1 MERKTG
7 IIKIMGCLSSALLV
21 FLFIGYL
28 MAPHNMNTT
37 VNYCFSDQSEL
48 EGFELELEEENI
60 SFSQI
65 SDTTVNI
72 SKNNEEQADTIF
84 YQITNNAIDDNWCIE
99 HWNEDNGYDVA
110 TITLYDGSYIENS
123 LLKKYDTFIKYSI
136 IAGNEITAFHPGIL
150 PVKKFLKKVNRI

>member
-21 FLFIGYL
+21 YLFIGYL

-60 SFSQI
+60 SFSQL

-72 SKNNEEQADTIF
+72 SKDNEEQADTIF
-84 YQITNNAIDDNWCIE
+84 HQIINNDIDN
-99 HWNEDNGYDVA
+99 N
-110 TITLYDGSYIENS
+110 
-123 LLKKYDTFIKYSI
+123 
-136 IAGNEITAFHPGIL
+136 
-150 PVKKFLKKVNRI
+150 

>member
-1 MERKTG
+1 MKRKTG
-7 IIKIMGCLSSALLV
+7 IIKIMGCLSCALLV

-48 EGFELELEEENI
+48 DGFELELEEENI

-72 SKNNEEQADTIF
+72 SKDNEEQADTIF
-84 YQITNNAIDDNWCIE
+84 YQITNNAIDN
-99 HWNEDNGYDVA
+99 N
-110 TITLYDGSYIENS
+110 
-123 LLKKYDTFIKYSI
+123 
-136 IAGNEITAFHPGIL
+136 
-150 PVKKFLKKVNRI
+150 

>member
-21 FLFIGYL
+21 SLLIGYL
-28 MAPHNMNTT
+28 MAPNNMNTT

-48 EGFELELEEENI
+48 DGFELELEEENI

-72 SKNNEEQADTIF
+72 SKDNEEQADTIF
-84 YQITNNAIDDNWCIE
+84 YQITNNAIDDN
-99 HWNEDNGYDVA
+99 
-110 TITLYDGSYIENS
+110 
-123 LLKKYDTFIKYSI
+123 
-136 IAGNEITAFHPGIL
+136 
-150 PVKKFLKKVNRI
+150 